1 MSVWLRE
8 AAGWVLLGIG
18 LAAFAVCYF
27 VFLLQRRVVE
37 AVGLGLIGFVVFRGG
52 MHLLKVAIA
61 ARAAREAG
69 RVPETPKPLRAIR
82 MELGGG
88 HEPPGRP
95 RKSVLPGAADEQ
107 ALRR

>member
-8 AAGWVLLGIG
+8 LAGWVLLGVG

-37 AVGLGLIGFVVFRGG
+37 AVGLGLSGFTVFRGG

-69 RVPETPKPLRAIR
+69 AVPEPTHALRQIRVP
-82 MELGGG
+82 LGGQA
-88 HEPPGRP
+88 HVGRP
-95 RKSVLPGAADEQ
+95 RPSVTPGPEAPSRAG
-107 ALRR
+107 RR

>member
-8 AAGWVLLGIG
+8 AAGWVLLGVG

-27 VFLLQRRVVE
+27 VFLLQRRVIE

-52 MHLLKVAIA
+52 LHLLKVAVA

-69 RVPETPKPLRAIR
+69 RVPEPPRPLRAIR
-82 MELGGG
+82 MPLGGR
-88 HEPPGRP
+88 ENPGRP
-95 RKSVLPGAADEQ
+95 RESVVPGTA
-107 ALRR
+107 RK

>member
-1 MSVWLRE
+1 MGVWLRE
-8 AAGWVLLGIG
+8 AAGWVLLGVG

-37 AVGLGLIGFVVFRGG
+37 AVGLGLIGFTVFRGG
-52 MHLLKVAIA
+52 LHLLKVAVA

-69 RVPETPKPLRAIR
+69 RVPEPPKPLRTIR

-95 RKSVLPGAADEQ
+95 RKSVLPGAAETSS
-107 ALRR
+107 AGR

>member
-27 VFLLQRRVVE
+27 VFLLQRRVIE
-37 AVGLGLIGFVVFRGG
+37 AMALGVIGFTVFRGG
-52 MHLLKVAIA
+52 LHLLKVAVA

-69 RVPETPKPLRAIR
+69 RDDA
-82 MELGGG
+82 G
-88 HEPPGRP
+88 HEGCETLVGEAQKNQRCGGRHDE
-95 RKSVLPGAADEQ
+95 RRSEKAGRERECAA
-107 ALRR
+107 

>member
-1 MSVWLRE
+1 MGVWLRE
-8 AAGWVLLGIG
+8 AAGWVLLGVG

-37 AVGLGLIGFVVFRGG
+37 ATGLGLIGFVVFRGG
-52 MHLLKVAIA
+52 MHLLKVAVA

-69 RVPETPKPLRAIR
+69 RVPEPTKTLRPIR

-95 RKSVLPGAADEQ
+95 RKSVLPGATDSQ
-107 ALRR
+107 AGRR

>member
-27 VFLLQRRVVE
+27 VFLLQRQIISAIV
-37 AVGLGLIGFVVFRGG
+37 LGLIGFAIFRGG
-52 MHLLKVAIA
+52 MHLLKVAMA

-69 RVPETPKPLRAIR
+69 RLPNLPKAPRAIT
-82 MELGGG
+82 MPLAGS
-88 HEPPGRP
+88 HPGRP
-95 RKSVLPGAADEQ
+95 RKPVLPGADRAEPSH
-107 ALRR
+107 

>member
-1 MSVWLRE
+1 MGVWLRE
-8 AAGWVLLGIG
+8 AAGWVLLGTG

-27 VFLLQRRVVE
+27 VFLLQRRVIE
-37 AVGLGLIGFVVFRGG
+37 AVGLGLIGFTVFRGG

-61 ARAAREAG
+61 AKAAKEAG
-69 RVPETPKPLRAIR
+69 RLPEPPKPLRAIR

-95 RKSVLPGAADEQ
+95 RRSVVPGNGDSTAA
-107 ALRR
+107 RR